1 MQVAIDLDDTDQ
13 RFVHYLLNTT
23 MDEDPVSVLRSAL
36 ELYAIT
42 VEKVLE
48 HKPLNPSDMFERI
61 IEVDA

>member
-1 MQVAIDLDDTDQ
+1 MQVALDLDDTDQ